1 MDYTKLRK
9 QVKGKRV
16 TKGIERARSQAPDIY
31 NGMAKRFSD
40 PFKSHPHFN

>member
-16 TKGIERARSQAPDIY
+16 TKGIEMARSQERVVY

-40 PFKSHPHFN
+40 PFKFHPHFN